1 MDLFEILKD
10 DRRISGDEEYAS
22 GNRGAGGP
30 YGRRTER
37 HQPRGVSSHDFGGI
51 RQAPMG
57 IGRPDGPGF
66 RRMVQ
71 EMARSF
77 GPDRDI
83 FRGASRFRETS
94 PSARRRRAGAAEIES
109 RVEELGLANHVTIT
123 GPVPRNDIT
132 RYIAAID
139 ICLQP
144 DVTEYASPMKIFEY
158 MGMGKCVVAPDQEN
172 IREILVNGKTA
183 LLFKPGSRNAMME
196 AIQQAVRD
204 PDLRKNL
211 GFNARQEIVS
221 RGFLWTRNAER
232 AIALAEQWKSVRPM
246 SKGSLPMNILVFTSF
261 FPNNVFPNHCVFTKE
276 RMAPFQRMNGCRM
289 KVVAPVPYF
298 PPVKI
303 THRWKFS
310 QVVMREKIEGFD
322 VYHPRYYLTPKVG
335 MTTYGLMMF
344 LSALPTVKRIRK
356 EFDFDLIDTHCVYPD
371 GFAGVLMGRYFGKPV
386 VVTSHGTDL
395 NLYPKIRMIR
405 PLLRYTL
412 QKADRVI
419 AVSQALK
426 NVAVGLGIGEE
437 KISVIPNGIDTGK
450 FFPMPEGQ
458 ARRILN
464 LPDKKVILSVGA
476 LIPTKGFDLLIRAVK
491 ILIEKHGRKDL
502 FLVIVGEGPARGDLE
517 KLIASLD
524 LGGECSS
531 GRRCP
536 SQEHLPLV
544 QRRGSFLPDK
554 PSGRVG
560 MCSY

>member
-1 MDLFEILKD
+1 
-10 DRRISGDEEYAS
+10 
-22 GNRGAGGP
+22 
-30 YGRRTER
+30 
-37 HQPRGVSSHDFGGI
+37 
-51 RQAPMG
+51 
-57 IGRPDGPGF
+57 
-66 RRMVQ
+66 
-71 EMARSF
+71 
-77 GPDRDI
+77 
-83 FRGASRFRETS
+83 
-94 PSARRRRAGAAEIES
+94 
-109 RVEELGLANHVTIT
+109 
-123 GPVPRNDIT
+123 
-132 RYIAAID
+132 
-139 ICLQP
+139 
-144 DVTEYASPMKIFEY
+144 
-158 MGMGKCVVAPDQEN
+158 
-172 IREILVNGKTA
+172 
-183 LLFKPGSRNAMME
+183 
-196 AIQQAVRD
+196 
-204 PDLRKNL
+204 
-211 GFNARQEIVS
+211 
-221 RGFLWTRNAER
+221 
-232 AIALAEQWKSVRPM
+232 
-246 SKGSLPMNILVFTSF
+246 MNILVFTSF

-395 NLYPKIRMIR
+395 NLYPKIRMMR
-405 PLLRYTL
+405 TLLRYTL

-458 ARRILN
+458 ARGFLN

-524 LGGECSS
+524 LAENVHLTGGIPHKNIHLWYNAADLFCLTSHREGWACVLIEALACGTPVVATNVGGAPELVRSEKYGLLANVNIEDIAEKISFALDTNWNRDEIVEYARGFTWEIAAKELNDLYGKVSRNSS
-531 GRRCP
+531 G
-536 SQEHLPLV
+536 Q
-544 QRRGSFLPDK
+544 G
-554 PSGRVG
+554 
-560 MCSY
+560 